1 MERFYEMNIYRR
13 STPRRQMSEIR
24 SSRLGVL
31 GSTMDTLLRR
41 KKQQTDAAESSSSF
55 MKHTEAPEEDLAH
68 GKNIVATRA
77 KENIRMPTFNLIRE
91 LEPLRPGPEA
101 KSPGKSRQIARLH
114 KMYPKFF
121 CPGETMTTMKDI
133 EETLPHIVEAVRI
146 IYQVNCS
153 DILERMSP
161 SKVDDETRMFKSAEK
176 DTSSTEV
183 TSESPEAT
191 IDNEA
196 QLKVNII
203 DAVLESITSTSFKDQ
218 LTQRIIREID
228 VGLAKVISQV
238 REQQLA
244 LRFDSARDQFQN
256 ISQEQPLSDDGFM
269 PGFSDGVASMIRF
282 SLIEVREELK
292 NKFRSQSNS
301 EAASPAVFDATSD
314 IVDSVFKDIFNSLMP
329 MGDDTFELPSPPS
342 CNEPEVAP
350 APVISHLM
358 KIMECKEKMPTP
370 QTSRTI

>member
-91 LEPLRPGPEA
+91 LEPLR
-101 KSPGKSRQIARLH
+101 
-114 KMYPKFF
+114 
-121 CPGETMTTMKDI
+121 PGETMTTMKDI

-342 CNEPEVAP
+342 CNEPDYQSESDTERKNSNVSQLTDDFSTILENM
-350 APVISHLM
+350 VDL
-358 KIMECKEKMPTP
+358 EEGFD
-370 QTSRTI
+370 QTLEE